1 MNFIIDQWKHGL
13 KKMIYICIQL
23 IMKENLLLLKDLLE
37 SSRIEFINTWWLQ
50 YQNFYIDKL
59 DDIVNKYNSTYHSTI
74 KMKPV
79 DVKSSTYV
87 DPSKEINNKSS
98 RFKISDIVRITKNKN
113 LFAKGHV
120 CNWSEEVS
128 VIKNVK
134 NTVPRTYVIANLKGE
149 ETVGT
154 F

>member
-1 MNFIIDQWKHGL
+1 
-13 KKMIYICIQL
+13 
-23 IMKENLLLLKDLLE
+23 
-37 SSRIEFINTWWLQ
+37 
-50 YQNFYIDKL
+50 
-59 DDIVNKYNSTYHSTI
+59 
-74 KMKPV
+74 MKPV